1 MEIQILAPTPGQDYP
16 RTWNEF
22 LDWFATEEACLT
34 FLEKLRWPHG
44 FICPRCGNT
53 GDVYRASRTRLM
65 CRACQYQGTVT
76 SGTIFDKTRT
86 PLRVWLAAAWY
97 LTNQKQGVSALGL
110 QRVLGLGSYQTA
122 WTMLHRFRR
131 AMVRPGRDKL
141 KGLVEVDE
149 TYLSITDRKKPITPV
164 GRKSSTTKVLVAM
177 AVEVVEP
184 KGFGRIRLR
193 RIARDSASYVVPF
206 VQEVVEPG
214 THVRTDGSAAY
225 RALEELGYTHQR
237 TVMLGSGVPAHVSM
251 AGVHRV
257 ASLVQRW
264 VLGTHHGS
272 VQPEHLDAYLDEFGK
287 GDTSICGYYDTMSSS
302 HPKCSYYKAASDI
315 CRGNNGLVNTAVNS
329 GITAAWTAGS
339 TSDSQATILEKIRKS
354 LVASDKKA
362 RSEGRV
368 DCNTDCVY
376 GDDIDEYHNE
386 AFNNAGLSKNFYGGN
401 LWPQGVWPN
410 PVPYDKRRLMDSLP
424 KGPVEMPT
432 WE

>member
-1 MEIQILAPTPGQDYP
+1 MRLLPLALALVFSLCSNKLMLRIPGVVLHLVLAALLLNAVAPGVVLVAVFLPDLEAVACDLTPFFRAGSHLRRYGSLLQQVEIRIGQAFSDITRP
-16 RTWNEF
+16 LFIRCF
-22 LDWFATEEACLT
+22 LIASGSGNAVLSTEEACLT

-272 VQPEHLDAYLDEFGK
+272 VQPEHLDAYLDEFVFRFNRR
-287 GDTSICGYYDTMSSS
+287 TSNSRGMLFYRLLQQAVVTPPVTYADVVSKKTDERE
-302 HPKCSYYKAASDI
+302 SDI
-315 CRGNNGLVNTAVNS
+315 
-329 GITAAWTAGS
+329 IAG
-339 TSDSQATILEKIRKS
+339 
-354 LVASDKKA
+354 
-362 RSEGRV
+362 
-368 DCNTDCVY
+368 
-376 GDDIDEYHNE
+376 
-386 AFNNAGLSKNFYGGN
+386 
-401 LWPQGVWPN
+401 
-410 PVPYDKRRLMDSLP
+410 
-424 KGPVEMPT
+424 
-432 WE
+432 